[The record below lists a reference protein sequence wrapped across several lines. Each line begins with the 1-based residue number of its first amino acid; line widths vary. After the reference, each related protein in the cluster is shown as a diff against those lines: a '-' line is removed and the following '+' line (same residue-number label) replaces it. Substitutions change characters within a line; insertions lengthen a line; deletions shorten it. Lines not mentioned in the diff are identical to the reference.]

1 MRYSRDISAITMLE
15 MIEKLFFD
23 LEDSL
28 CEIKKARKIVK
39 IGKLREEAGE
49 N

>member
-1 MRYSRDISAITMLE
+1 MLE
-15 MIEKLFFD
+15 ITEKLIFD

>member
-1 MRYSRDISAITMLE
+1 
-15 MIEKLFFD
+15 

-28 CEIKKARKIVK
+28 FEIKKARKIVK